1 MKKLKVALTL
11 LLVFCCSLGLF
22 ACKND
27 PKEENKG
34 PKGISEIEISG
45 QKTNFNEGEKFSVGE
60 LKVTVYYQGDD
71 NAYELTADDY
81 EVDSSA
87 YKETQAGQYT
97 IYVVPKNQPEELWDG
112 KPESKDN
119 RVKKSY
125 NVSVDHSWKA
135 STDGKYQFACD
146 CGAKRNSFTGLED
159 KVKTVAWN
167 ARATFE
173 KGPEGKTYSGAKAPI
188 TGENH
193 VSYGSLV
200 AGQSLALTL
209 KINALTEGDDPT
221 TVHQWDTPLMGFRN
235 GTVGFIP
242 REDSYVIG
250 TAKGFVAAEG
260 SNIPASNAAAAAG
273 VATVDS
279 PEWEIHVNGTNI
291 LAQND
296 FVNSEGQ
303 WSTVVVTYDYQA
315 DGILRINH
323 DLYRFR
329 DKPAAGAAN
338 ATPDATLTYTVKV
351 PRAAYEVVVYG
362 EFCDFT
368 ITEVEFVASLA
379 ITGYKVDS
387 LPTNLVQPAGKM
399 FDTTGLKATATFS
412 DGSTLT
418 ENNFTA
424 YAYRGEGEEKT
435 RVNLSAEPLTAD
447 MHDFFVEFNG
457 EEQPLN
463 GITVVDTVV
472 TGANS
477 TAITSN
483 NEMFESPELTY
494 DYAVTADGKGIR
506 LTMNG
511 AAVKATTKQV
521 AVLGNEY
528 THFVAFKLLTN
539 LAADAFDKVTTE
551 GETNV
556 KVIATKANTTV
567 DVIVGL
573 KAGFKAFTLKLS
585 KTVEEADTAVGS
597 VLIDLSTL
605 DQQLSAVAAEITETN
620 FTLDE
625 GGTYT
630 VAYTGLT
637 DVDNLYLVAGSARDK
652 ISDVKAKITD
662 TYTEGHVP
670 TSREGYYRVSNS
682 LYIVK
687 LEKTENSA
695 TVTYWLK
702 APDLGNL
709 TSDQTFTTVS
719 LRNGTSEA
727 DTLISVRLTY
737 NLTVSDNITNIGTTD
752 APVHV
757 KVDGN
762 KLQVFIIKETEN
774 IVDGVQFAASLNIEH
789 TQVEGETYQMAYN
802 VGVSLTKGAAAWLD
816 QNELTMNTS
825 APKLIAFGTV
835 NNPLDYDKGVVLV
848 ANLHLPAIGVRAN
861 SNTDKF
867 RFTANEDTVSGQE
880 TYNLYTVGGGT
891 ESDKIE
897 KSTLNAGTSREKLQG
912 FSCVQDGI
920 EAYKTEDGF
929 YYGAIIT
936 PATGAHTWQPK
947 ADAENVDECEVC
959 HYTRE
964 KVTVSETQ
972 FEYIILETATEYPQG
987 NYEWWKG
994 ANGIIPNLSGDF
1006 AVQYTYTHADGTG
1019 NYSNARLQIFDEDAK
1034 YITIDLADPT
1044 DAVADVTSDG
1054 EAAQITREFKI
1065 NGTPSTEYLHHEQ
1078 GNGEFNGE
1086 VVALITRVGTVLTV
1100 TTSWT
1105 SNTQKKYECKVVIS
1119 NAKAETVTVQ
1129 IGGYGAAVQNV
1140 KSRQGEV
1147 VVCGSETIAESNF
1160 QIWGTAVPRYY
1171 TVNDGMKTT
1180 LRVEWNNSH
1189 NAEVYAGAV
1198 VNLINV
1204 NGKNFFIRPDAEGAN
1219 STTADFAWRP
1229 QEITF
1234 DEGKSWG
1241 LGGENGYPLPDG
1253 VTNDQL
1259 NATKKDGAMEI
1270 EVALQNKVL
1279 SITFRFFDKS
1289 NLNTPLASW
1298 TCYIKDS
1305 VNEKSYQMELAIDDG
1320 YGVNGNENALTTKS
1334 ITVSTDAL

>member
-125 NVSVDHSWKA
+125 NVSVDHSWKE

-167 ARATFE
+167 AQATFE

-221 TVHQWDTPLMGFRN
+221 AVHQWDTPLMGFRN

-250 TAKGFVAAEG
+250 TAKGFIAAEG
-260 SNIPASNAAAAAG
+260 SNIPAGNGAAASG
-273 VATVDS
+273 IATVDS

-338 ATPDATLTYTVKV
+338 AAPDATLTYTVKV

-368 ITEVEFVASLA
+368 ITDVEFVASLA
-379 ITGYKVDS
+379 ITDYTVDS

-412 DGSTLT
+412 DDSKLT

-424 YAYRGEGEEKT
+424 YAYRGEGEAKT

-447 MHDFFVEFNG
+447 MYDFFVEFNG
-457 EEQPLN
+457 EEEPLP
-463 GITVVDTVV
+463 GIKVVATVV

-477 TAITSN
+477 TAITSG
-483 NEMFESPELTY
+483 NETFESPELTY
-494 DYAVTADGKGIR
+494 DYAVTADGNGIR
-506 LTMNG
+506 LTMSG
-511 AAVKATTKQV
+511 AAVKATAEQA
-521 AVLGNEY
+521 AVLGAEY
-528 THFVAFKLLTN
+528 THFVAFKLVTN
-539 LAADAFDKVTTE
+539 LAADAFDNVTVE
-551 GETNV
+551 GGENV
-556 KVIATKANTTV
+556 KVIATKADTTV

-573 KAGFKAFTLKLS
+573 KEGFKAFTLKLS
-585 KTVEEADTAVGS
+585 KSGEEETAVGS

-605 DQQLSAVAAEITETN
+605 TQTLTTVAAEITESD
-620 FTLDE
+620 FTLDA

-630 VAYTGLT
+630 VEYTGLT
-637 DVDNLYLVAGSARDK
+637 GVDDLYLVAGSAREK
-652 ISDVKAKITD
+652 ISVVDAKITD
-662 TYTEGHVP
+662 TYEAGHVP

-682 LYIVK
+682 LYIVG
-687 LEKTENSA
+687 LDKTANSA
-695 TVTYWLK
+695 TVTYWLA

-709 TSDQTFTTVS
+709 ASEQTSTTVS

-727 DTLISVRLTY
+727 DTIISVRLTY
-737 NLTVSDNITNIGTTD
+737 NLAVSKAAINIGTD
-752 APVHV
+752 EAPVYV

-762 KLQVFIIKETEN
+762 KLQVFMIKETAD
-774 IVDGVQFAASLNIEH
+774 IADGVQFAASLNIEH
-789 TQVEGETYQMAYN
+789 TPAEDGTYQMVYN
-802 VGVSLTKGAAAWLD
+802 VGVSITKGAAAWLD
-816 QNELTMNTS
+816 ENELTTNTS
-825 APKLIAFGTV
+825 TPKLIAFGTV

-867 RFTANEDTVSGQE
+867 RFTANEDTVNGQQ

-897 KSTLNAGTSREKLQG
+897 KSTLNAGTQREPLQPG
-912 FSCVQDGI
+912 SCVKDGI
-920 EAYKTEDGF
+920 TAYKTEDGF
-929 YYGAIIT
+929 YYGAIIV
-936 PATGAHTWQPK
+936 PATGAHNWQAK
-947 ADAENVDECEVC
+947 AGVENTEECTEC

-964 KVTVSETQ
+964 KVTISDTQ
-972 FEYIILETATEYPQG
+972 FEYIILGTETEYAQG
-987 NYEWWKG
+987 NYEWWQG

-1034 YITIDLADPT
+1034 YITIDLANPN

-1054 EAAQITREFKI
+1054 EAAQITKEFKI
-1065 NGTPSTEYLHHEQ
+1065 DGEPSTAYLVHEH

-1105 SNTQKKYECKVVIS
+1105 STTQKKYECKVVIS

-1189 NAEVYAGAV
+1189 NAEVFAGTV

-1204 NGKNFFIRPDAEGAN
+1204 NGKNFFLRPDAEGAR
-1219 STTADFAWRP
+1219 SSDDPFSWRP

-1320 YGVNGNENALTTKS
+1320 YGDNGNENALTTKS